1 MSAQPNGYAP
11 IWPFTDPHL
20 QSVLAS
26 SGLRGWSARRRY
38 PDLAALAQPV
48 LLDCGDNVR
57 LLGFHSAQRRLP
69 QAKGLVVLIHG
80 WEGCADSSYLLAT
93 GGRLLDAG
101 FDVFRLQLRDHGD
114 THHLN
119 EELFHSCRLPEVLGA
134 MADIA
139 RRFPTRPLL
148 VGGFSLGG
156 NFALRVGLHGP
167 QQGLPLAGVVA
178 VCPPINP
185 KHSMEA
191 IERAPFVYEW
201 YFIRKWTRSLRR
213 KQALFPQHYR
223 FESWLRKPTLRS
235 LTDQL
240 VCEYTE
246 YGHMDRY
253 LDGYSVEGDRLAPMQ
268 VPTTILAASDDP
280 VIPIGD
286 FHELVVS
293 DSTELQLTDHG
304 GHCGYLT
311 GPRLRS
317 WAEERFLG
325 AMERYAGGAQFQ

>member
-1 MSAQPNGYAP
+1 MSQSAGQPFAP
-11 IWPFTDPHL
+11 RWPFTDPHL

-26 SGLRGWSARRRY
+26 SGLRRWSARRRF
-38 PDLAALAQPV
+38 PDLVAQAQPV
-48 LLDCGDNVR
+48 LLDCGDDVR
-57 LLGFHSAQRRLP
+57 LLGFHSAQRQFP
-69 QAKGLVVLIHG
+69 QPRGLVVLIHG

-93 GGRLLDAG
+93 GGRLLQAG

-139 RRFPTRPLL
+139 RRFATRPLL

-167 QQGLPLAGVVA
+167 AHGLPLAGVVA

-191 IERAPFVYEW
+191 IERAPYVYQW

-213 KQALFPQHYR
+213 KQSLFPERYR
-223 FESWLRKPTLRS
+223 FDDWLRKPTLRS

-240 VCEYTE
+240 VTEYTDF
-246 YGHMDRY
+246 GHIDRY
-253 LDGYSVEGDRLAPMQ
+253 LDGYSVEGDRLTPMS
-268 VPTTILAASDDP
+268 VPTTILAATDDP
-280 VIPIGD
+280 VIPISD
-286 FHELVVS
+286 FHQ
-293 DSTELQLTDHG
+293 LQLSPQTDLELTPHG

-311 GPRLRS
+311 GPSLRS
-317 WAEERFLG
+317 WVEERFL
-325 AMERYAGGAQFQ
+325 AQVQRYAGGA